1 MMTKTKWYLIIS
13 RLNNDEGSKKES
25 KNDGFIES
33 VDIIEKD
40 KFDNNLL
47 KQVASVD
54 ESGTKKD
61 DDKHDITDETTEK
74 ILPILD
80 ENKIQMQEPNKLASW
95 DGRANPQ
102 HDKTVTKQDN
112 DKHDITDETIEKI
125 IPNLDENK
133 IQMQEPTKHAPW
145 NESANPPQDND
156 KYESSEEIIEKI
168 LPILEGNEIQM
179 EEPDAHWDES
189 ANLKLDEM
197 EQSSKTENS
206 NENDDN
212 LEFTFDEIEAV
223 MDNTEVNI

>member
-1 MMTKTKWYLIIS
+1 MVLDNFQTEH
-13 RLNNDEGSKKES
+13 NNPCNDEGSKKES
-25 KNDGFIES
+25 KNDSFIES

-40 KFDNNLL
+40 ESDNDLP
-47 KQVASVD
+47 KQVASD
-54 ESGTKKD
+54 EIGAKQD
-61 DDKHDITDETTEK
+61 DITDKTTEK
-74 ILPILD
+74 ILSILD
-80 ENKIQMQEPNKLASW
+80 DNKVQMQEPNKLASW
-95 DGRANPQ
+95 DGSANPQ

-133 IQMQEPTKHAPW
+133 IQMQEPIKHTPW

-168 LPILEGNEIQM
+168 LPILEENEIQM